1 MEERNLKSKQID
13 AERVIEISKLEQKNK
28 ELEFKLQK

>member
-13 AERVIEISKLEQKNK
+13 AERLSSITKLEEKAK
-28 ELEFKLQK
+28 DLEFRL